1 MERWK
6 KGEVAAHL
14 AKEFGVGH
22 SAVSKLILRE
32 TGRRIGR
39 IRRKNEVFLPEDP
52 VKLSYLAAMIDA
64 EGCITRN
71 SKSSACTW
79 QVVIT
84 NTSPELEAWLSTLGG
99 NFYYVSPAR
108 RHAEGQIR
116 QCFEWKV
123 TTAWNVYRILV
134 AVFPYLVIKRG
145 RAREAIE
152 DVCSR
157 FQFPMPNLA
166 LEHDDQLSLGV

>member
-1 MERWK
+1 M
-6 KGEVAAHL
+6 
-14 AKEFGVGH
+14 GH
-22 SAVSKLILRE
+22 SAVSKLILKE

-39 IRRKNEVFLPEDP
+39 VRRRNEVFLPDDP
-52 VKLSYLAAMIDA
+52 LKLVYLAAMIDA

-84 NTSPELEAWLSTLGG
+84 NTSPELEAWLKTLGG
-99 NFYYVSPAR
+99 SFYYVSPAR
-108 RHAEGQIR
+108 RRAEGQIK

-134 AVFPYLVIKRG
+134 AVFPYLVIKQE

-152 DVCSR
+152 DICSR
-157 FQFPMPNLA
+157 FNFPNPDLA
-166 LEHDDQLSLGV
+166 VSVSDAQLRLGV